1 MRDRR
6 CVQRIHLQRR
16 KQRAVADELRI
27 CRVCESAFHPE
38 SGKMKGECR
47 VIVCSKVCKKRLTE
61 LRNGVP
67 DQNQRLV
74 YRYGTRGPKIKPVV
88 FVCIHCKS
96 IFNPPNPKS
105 SMAYCSLDCKRNS
118 KEEVRNC
125 AECGGEY
132 KVKAKWVDKKC
143 CSSEC
148 ARSMLTKCNKE
159 RLVGHVYKN
168 VHKCEECGKEFR
180 RVKRPKND
188 ARYCSKRCYG
198 VVKSRILFE
207 RFKETYP
214 LPLPSWISGSVR
226 RRARQMAQKNG
237 AVNRNRVIKRDHGVC
252 YLCGSMTDKRHGK
265 THNLYPNADHVIPLS
280 RGGSHGEE
288 NMRCA
293 CRRCNTAKA
302 DMTVIEFIGS
312 GRMVYPG

>member
-1 MRDRR
+1 MTERQSVKKRSVLDQVR
-6 CVQRIHLQRR
+6 L
-16 KQRAVADELRI
+16 

-38 SGKMKGECR
+38 SGKTKGQCR
-47 VIVCSKVCKKRLTE
+47 VIVCSKACKKRLTE

-67 DQNQRLV
+67 NANHRLI
-74 YRYGTRGPKIKPVV
+74 YRYGTRGPKLIPVT
-88 FVCIHCKS
+88 FLCRHCKC
-96 IFNPPNPKS
+96 IFNPPSRKS
-105 SMAYCSLDCKRNS
+105 SFAYCSFDCKRGS
-118 KEEVRNC
+118 KEC
-125 AECGGEY
+125 ALKCDECGSEY
-132 KVKAKWVDKKC
+132 KAKGEWVKNRRKC
-143 CSSEC
+143 CSFDC
-148 ARSMLTKCNKE
+148 AKQRRQKSMKD
-159 RLVGHVYKN
+159 RFAGHVYKN
-168 VHKCEECGKEFR
+168 VHKCEECGKSFR
-180 RVKRPKND
+180 RKKGPKND
-188 ARYCSKRCYG
+188 ARYCSRRCYG
-198 VVKSRILFE
+198 AVKSRVLFE